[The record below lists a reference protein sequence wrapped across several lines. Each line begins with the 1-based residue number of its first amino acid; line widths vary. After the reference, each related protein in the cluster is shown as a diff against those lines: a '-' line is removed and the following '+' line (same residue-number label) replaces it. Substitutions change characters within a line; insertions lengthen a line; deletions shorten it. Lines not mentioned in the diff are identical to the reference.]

1 MRTSVQVAVFLVGF
15 ALFSATVKRELRSA
29 ASGGTTLRIRQE
41 APAFTL
47 PDTRGEPVELRA
59 VAKSHKVV
67 LVNFWA
73 TWCGPCRIELPQ
85 FAKLYQEKSARG
97 LEILAVNEDHQDGKL
112 AEYLKEK
119 PLSFPVLVDKDGEVA
134 KRYGVEGFPT
144 SVLVDTNGR
153 VLAVI
158 DGAQPYLEYLIEPHL
173 HEAPGN
179 G

>member
-29 ASGGTTLRIRQE
+29 ASGGTTLRIHQE

-97 LEILAVNEDHQDGKL
+97 LAARLGHRGSLPQHDRRAAIGGGVRRTERRRQDDDHL
-112 AEYLKEK
+112 RHARHPEAHARRNH
-119 PLSFPVLVDKDGEVA
+119 PLRRARRQPRRAAAPRVPLRDLLHL
-134 KRYGVEGFPT
+134 
-144 SVLVDTNGR
+144 SVSHG
-153 VLAVI
+153 
-158 DGAQPYLEYLIEPHL
+158 
-173 HEAPGN
+173 
-179 G
+179 